1 MSPLGSLNSVNGR
14 FNSMIDD
21 SMTNES
27 LAENEKNSSEREADS
42 LVDAICIVVLTLI
55 AITTAVYWVS
65 TQ

>member
-1 MSPLGSLNSVNGR
+1 MSPVESLDSVNGR
-14 FNSMIDD
+14 FNSMTDD
-21 SMTNES
+21 SMTNEG
-27 LAENEKNSSEREADS
+27 LAENENNSEREADS